1 MHSGRLGSP
10 QVNDSLPL
18 GFAASCS
25 GIMAAIISVSPSD
38 SLERATKL
46 KSKLKIVSAR
56 LLATRPPAASFAF
69 SNEPDCSKLKAV
81 RHAQVVVAAF
91 VKTVCVSLQ
100 SRFAALAMFA
110 VLARLTSIKFA
121 VIETSYASVEIA

>member
-1 MHSGRLGSP
+1 MHSGRIGSP
-10 QVNDSLPL
+10 QANDSLPL

-69 SNEPDCSKLKAV
+69 SYEPDCLKFKAV
-81 RHAQVVVAAF
+81 RHAQVVVAVF
-91 VKTVCVSLQ
+91 ETVCVSLQ